1 LRFEKDYL
9 LLAYGRMPCSCQ
21 VPVPQYP
28 ETAHWGPILWQ
39 ILHGLAER
47 AERCFQP
54 VEEIREW
61 QKFIKLTGEMLPCD
75 LCRNHFKE
83 YSQQYPLTQM
93 STLQKG
99 QVKPWIKNWLWHL
112 HNEIN
117 TGSGKPEFLYD
128 DLESTYSNVDLT
140 DQLYRLTP
148 IVKKAIDLHG
158 VPLFKWTTWVASF
171 KMLRSIDC
179 L

>member
-1 LRFEKDYL
+1 
-9 LLAYGRMPCSCQ
+9 MPCSCQ

-47 AERCFQP
+47 AERSFDMSDE
-54 VEEIREW
+54 VREW
-61 QKFIKLTGEMLPCD
+61 QRFIRATGDMLPCD
-75 LCRNHFKE
+75 ICRAHYKE
-83 YSQQYPLTQM
+83 YISKHPLTQL
-93 STLQKG
+93 TIQGKG
-99 QVKPWIKNWLWHL
+99 QIKPWVKNWFWDL

-117 TGSGKPEFLYD
+117 TGTGRPVFPYN
-128 DLESTYSNVDLT
+128 DLELTYSNIDLT

-148 IVKKAIDLHG
+148 IVKKAIDLSG
-158 VPLFKWTTWVASF
+158 VPYLKWTMWIARF
-171 KMLRSIDC
+171 KMLRSINS